1 MNLGAGTRLTGAGT
15 FAKTPC
21 PWLSDRRTC
30 SRRSPS
36 YSAGRGAPAAIR
48 TGAASD
54 DAAFQGA
61 LGGAGVDAE
70 CVGDE
75 SLAVVDGIM
84 VDALIDP
91 GRYPPERLL
100 ALLRRALERLVLSA

>member
-1 MNLGAGTRLTGAGT
+1 
-15 FAKTPC
+15 
-21 PWLSDRRTC
+21 
-30 SRRSPS
+30 
-36 YSAGRGAPAAIR
+36 
-48 TGAASD
+48 
-54 DAAFQGA
+54 
-61 LGGAGVDAE
+61 VDAE

>member
-1 MNLGAGTRLTGAGT
+1 LPVAFRSEDLFEALAELLPLGEELRQRYAQA
-15 FAKTPC
+15 
-21 PWLSDRRTC
+21 RRAVMPLF
-30 SRRSPS
+30 R
-36 YSAGRGAPAAIR
+36 
-48 TGAASD
+48 
-54 DAAFQGA
+54 GA
-61 LGGAGVDAE
+61 LGGVGVDAE